1 MKKTTFIVLLASCFV
16 IIYASGYVFGED
28 SELSREDKLKSEQLE
43 NESKELDRQ
52 ILNINKKI
60 QGVIADNDLLSPKN
74 KIRLLPYQVA
84 MVRGKNFIELE
95 RHKFIR
101 SGIDST
107 EIVGIKKKSVKVL
120 FNGKSISKIES
131 IIFVKRYDD
140 ESVTVVNITDPSPN
154 TADTKDMKFEY
165 KVNENMIKNTI
176 LDKVQNTTAFPI
188 QNDLKRNF
196 LIPHLNY
203 FYSVILSIAETY
215 KKGVKDT
222 DSLMADFLKES
233 TVY

>member
-1 MKKTTFIVLLASCFV
+1 MKKTTFIVLLTSCFV
-16 IIYASGYVFGED
+16 IIYASGYVFGQD

-60 QGVIADNDLLSPKN
+60 QGVVADNDLLSPKN
-74 KIRLLPYQVA
+74 KIKLLPYQVA
-84 MVRGKNFIELE
+84 MVRGENFIELE
-95 RHKFIR
+95 KHKFIR